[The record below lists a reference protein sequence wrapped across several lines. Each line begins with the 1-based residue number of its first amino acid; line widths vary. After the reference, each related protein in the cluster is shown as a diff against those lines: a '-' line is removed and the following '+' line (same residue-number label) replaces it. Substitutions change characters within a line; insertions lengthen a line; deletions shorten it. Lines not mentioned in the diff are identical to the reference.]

1 MPQRKG
7 AKGTQQVKRKPKIIH
22 AQIKSP
28 VLLRKTI
35 LEASIL
41 SLENLKIL
49 KNIRQIKRR
58 KDKLKMHLRKECKE
72 MKDMTDKF
80 CEVIPHPSEIG
91 IHVEKESERET
102 KVETKVEEKKRNKQ
116 EKLMVKTTKKDES
129 PFEQKDEFDFD
140 IDKLKEKIKGL

>member
-58 KDKLKMHLRKECKE
+58 KDKLNKVVLSGGVFQNKLLLRLTL
-72 MKDMTDKF
+72 DLL
-80 CEVIPHPSEIG
+80 S
-91 IHVEKESERET
+91 
-102 KVETKVEEKKRNKQ
+102 
-116 EKLMVKTTKKDES
+116 
-129 PFEQKDEFDFD
+129 
-140 IDKLKEKIKGL
+140 KEKFQVFRHQHLSCSDSGLSLGQAVIAGMTY

>member
-58 KDKLKMHLRKECKE
+58 KDKLKMHLRKE

-80 CEVIPHPSEIG
+80 EELIPHPSEIG
-91 IHVEKESERET
+91 INVERESEREIR
-102 KVETKVEEKKRNKQ
+102 VETKVEEKKRNKQ
-116 EKLMVKTTKKDES
+116 ERLMVKTTKKDES

>member
-7 AKGTQQVKRKPKIIH
+7 AKRTQEVRRKPKIIH

-49 KNIRQIKRR
+49 KNIRQIKKR

-72 MKDMTDKF
+72 MKDIADKF
-80 CEVIPHPSEIG
+80 CELIPHPSEIG
-91 IHVEKESERET
+91 INVERET
-102 KVETKVEEKKRNKQ
+102 EKEVRVETKVEENKRKKQ
-116 EKLMVKTTKKDES
+116 EKLMVKTTKKDEN

>member
-1 MPQRKG
+1 MPQRKES
-7 AKGTQQVKRKPKIIH
+7 KKTQQVRKKPKIIH

-49 KNIRQIKRR
+49 KNIKQIKKR

-72 MKDMTDKF
+72 MRDMVIKF
-80 CEVIPHPSEIG
+80 ENLIPQPSEIG
-91 IHVEKESERET
+91 INIERET
-102 KVETKVEEKKRNKQ
+102 EKEARKETKEEEKKRIKQ
-116 EKLMVKTTKKDES
+116 EKLMVKTTNKEEN

-140 IDKLKEKIKGL
+140 KEKLKEKIKGL